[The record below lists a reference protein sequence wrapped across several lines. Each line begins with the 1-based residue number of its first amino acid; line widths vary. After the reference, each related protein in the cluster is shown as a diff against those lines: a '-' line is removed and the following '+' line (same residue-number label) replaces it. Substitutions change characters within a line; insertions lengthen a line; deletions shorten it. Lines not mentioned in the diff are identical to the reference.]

1 MLLCS
6 ACRSG
11 VNASMAIEKIK
22 EEMPDAKGINV
33 VFFVFENW
41 KITAIHSD
49 SINSFF
55 LAEFMK
61 LDLSSLTSV
70 KEFVAAFKQKDLPLH
85 ILINNGNLDL
95 KNKIH
100 IYT

>member
-1 MLLCS
+1 
-6 ACRSG
+6 
-11 VNASMAIEKIK
+11 
-22 EEMPDAKGINV
+22 
-33 VFFVFENW
+33 
-41 KITAIHSD
+41 
-49 SINSFF
+49 
-55 LAEFMK
+55 MK

-100 IYT
+100 ICT

>member
-1 MLLCS
+1 MLKVLFCFW
-6 ACRSG
+6 
-11 VNASMAIEKIK
+11 KL
-22 EEMPDAKGINV
+22 
-33 VFFVFENW
+33 ENYSYSYSFW
-41 KITAIHSD
+41 FQLI
-49 SINSFF
+49 FF

-100 IYT
+100 TCT